1 MYVLDTNVIS
11 DASREG
17 YAPRVLQ
24 WIEQHDAGAQYIS
37 VISLGEISRG
47 IEKLP
52 LARRRRDL
60 ERWLDGLQQQFFGRI
75 LDVDAETAILWGA
88 MRHRYASGGETPP
101 FVDLMIGA
109 TALRHGFT
117 VVSRNAKD
125 FVRFNV
131 PVINPWEDENGA

>member
-17 YAPRVLQ
+17 HAPRVLA
-24 WIEQHDAGAQYIS
+24 WIARHDAEAQYMS
-37 VISLGEISRG
+37 VMSLGEISRG

-52 LARRRRDL
+52 HASRRRDL
-60 ERWLDGLQQQFFGRI
+60 ERWLDGLQEQFFGRI
-75 LDVDAETAILWGA
+75 LDIDAESAILWGT

-117 VVSRNAKD
+117 VVSRNVKD
-125 FVRFNV
+125 FERFGV
-131 PVINPWEDENGA
+131 PVINPWDDENGA